1 MNRKLSAE
9 GAIKSNEKDAHLF
22 VRMLTVMVNMLT
34 LMKTETMGMFFRLDI
49 KNDPANRVGSETTK
63 GALVE
68 IQFNSKLVEKLVK
81 LTSAMKN
88 KFHAGRKSRR
98 KMSTDTDEPTSAS
111 DETPNWEHNMYIP
124 PNYENV
130 LCKHVR
136 SSGRNSNAWM
146 SPHARNVQ
154 FAPCQN
160 PLTRKITRVFLTA
173 FHFPTRDPPRGM

>member
-1 MNRKLSAE
+1 MNRKMSAE

-22 VRMLTVMVNMLT
+22 VRILTVMVNMLT

-81 LTSAMKN
+81 LTSAMVN

-98 KMSTDTDEPTSAS
+98 KMSTDTDEPISAS
-111 DETPNWEHNMYIP
+111 DETPNWDDVPFVAFIVRQVYRILAAPKYICSVEGSEYF
-124 PNYENV
+124 NECYYKVGCEA
-130 LCKHVR
+130 
-136 SSGRNSNAWM
+136 G
-146 SPHARNVQ
+146 
-154 FAPCQN
+154 
-160 PLTRKITRVFLTA
+160 KITIQIQDWA
-173 FHFPTRDPPRGM
+173 RGERIATGSSK